1 MAKITEIEPTSIN
14 LLGAGTIIKGE
25 IISNGDMRID
35 GTLIGNV
42 ESKGKVIVGA
52 TGNIEGDVICQNAD
66 ISGSV
71 KGKITVNELLSLKA
85 SSNLKGD
92 AITGK
97 LSIEPGAMFSGTCSM
112 EKPRPNSFPK
122 AEK

>member
-1 MAKITEIEPTSIN
+1 MAKITENEPTSIN

-25 IISNGDMRID
+25 IISNGDIRID
-35 GTLIGNV
+35 GTLNGNL

-52 TGNIEGDVICQNAD
+52 TGIIEGDVICQNAD

-71 KGKITVNELLSLKA
+71 IGKITVNELLSLKA
-85 SSNLKGD
+85 SSTLKGD
-92 AITGK
+92 AVAGK

-112 EKPRPNSFPK
+112 EKPRTNLFPK
-122 AEK
+122 TDN